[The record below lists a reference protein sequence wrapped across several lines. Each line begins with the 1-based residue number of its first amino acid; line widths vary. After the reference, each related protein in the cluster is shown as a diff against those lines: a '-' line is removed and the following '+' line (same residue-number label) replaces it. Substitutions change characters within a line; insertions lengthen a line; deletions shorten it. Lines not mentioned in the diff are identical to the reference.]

1 MYTLKKKTKST
12 RKRYQNKKN
21 YKKSKKQ
28 SKKQVKKQTKKHAK
42 KHAKKQINK
51 RKKGG
56 NTDDGDD
63 NYTAIYDNYATIH
76 DNNTPEEKQ
85 NIIDNILKTK
95 KPGYN
100 VYYVSNNQ
108 QGFSTYVVAIND
120 KGEKYL
126 KISEEYE
133 LQGGSPQPYYWAP
146 MRKLNY
152 NPEFDTTLPVSEKP
166 IEVTSPV
173 YGCKNPVNV
182 VKTGGQ
188 GPYVETECAYK
199 AEGAS
204 SYGYDSPAGLSNG
217 LITENNIQSAGA
229 PGSTRH
235 VEQSENEQ
243 HSYDKQV
250 DVEINDK
257 TIQDIIKKVCKMDD
271 ENEKKNYLLS
281 LNKETLTKIHE
292 KLNT

>member
-42 KHAKKQINK
+42 KQVKKQI
-51 RKKGG
+51 KKGG
-56 NTDDGDD
+56 KN
-63 NYTAIYDNYATIH
+63 
-76 DNNTPEEKQ
+76 
-85 NIIDNILKTK
+85 
-95 KPGYN
+95 
-100 VYYVSNNQ
+100 
-108 QGFSTYVVAIND
+108 
-120 KGEKYL
+120 
-126 KISEEYE
+126 
-133 LQGGSPQPYYWAP
+133 QPYYWAP

-173 YGCKNPVNV
+173 YGCENPVNV

-199 AEGAS
+199 SEGAS

-250 DVEINDK
+250 DVVINDE

-271 ENEKKNYLLS
+271 ENKKKNYLLS
-281 LNKETLTKIHE
+281 LNKETLTKINE

>member
-56 NTDDGDD
+56 NTDDDNDD
-63 NYTAIYDNYATIH
+63 FTTISG
-76 DNNTPEEKQ
+76 NEISIEKKK
-85 NIIDNILKTK
+85 NILDTK
-95 KPGYN
+95 EFGHI
-100 VYYVSNNQ
+100 VYFEPANQ
-108 QGFSTYVVAIND
+108 EGIATYVVAKDTSGNKDLLPYNNND
-120 KGEKYL
+120 NNND
-126 KISEEYE
+126 

-229 PGSTRH
+229 SGSTRH

-243 HSYDKQV
+243 HSYDKNV
-250 DVEINDK
+250 DVVINDED
-257 TIQDIIKKVCKMDD
+257 IQKIITDVCKMNN

-281 LNKETLTKIHE
+281 LNKEKLTKIHE
-292 KLNT
+292 KLKK

>member
-42 KHAKKQINK
+42 KQI
-51 RKKGG
+51 KKGG
-56 NTDDGDD
+56 KN
-63 NYTAIYDNYATIH
+63 
-76 DNNTPEEKQ
+76 
-85 NIIDNILKTK
+85 
-95 KPGYN
+95 
-100 VYYVSNNQ
+100 
-108 QGFSTYVVAIND
+108 
-120 KGEKYL
+120 
-126 KISEEYE
+126 
-133 LQGGSPQPYYWAP
+133 QPYYWAP

-235 VEQSENEQ
+235 VEPSKNKQ
-243 HSYDKQV
+243 HSYDKN
-250 DVEINDK
+250 VEINDE
-257 TIQDIIKKVCKMDD
+257 TIQNIIKEVCKMDN
-271 ENEKKNYLLS
+271 ENKKKNYLLG
-281 LNKETLTKIHE
+281 LNKETLKKILTKIHE
-292 KLNT
+292 TLKI

>member
-95 KPGYN
+95 KPGYI
-100 VYYVSNNQ
+100 VEYVSNNQ
-108 QGFSTYVVAIND
+108 QDSPKSIVAKND
-120 KGEKYL
+120 KGENYL
-126 KISEEYE
+126 KILEEDE

-229 PGSTRH
+229 GAIRH
-235 VEQSENEQ
+235 VDQSENKQ
-243 HSYDKQV
+243 HSYDKNV
-250 DVEINDK
+250 DVEINDED
-257 TIQDIIKKVCKMDD
+257 IQKIIKEVCKMDD
-271 ENEKKNYLLS
+271 KKKYLLG
-281 LNKETLTKIHE
+281 LDKETLTKIHE
-292 KLNT
+292 KLKI